1 MSLFWRA
8 TGQQASALVASSG
21 FLRTSNGFVGVSD
34 GWTDLSADR
43 KLDSNYDTAP
53 DGNVLQTGELPLTD
67 KRGGREST
75 FTLALGFL
83 HRPPMQSAPLGRAFG
98 TPFVAQ
104 VPPTTRNGAPIYVR

>member
-8 TGQQASALVASSG
+8 TGQEASALVASSG

-75 FTLALGFL
+75 FTLALGFSTSTTDAE
-83 HRPPMQSAPLGRAFG
+83 RPAGRAFG
-98 TPFVAQ
+98 PRSS
-104 VPPTTRNGAPIYVR
+104 PGERLRP